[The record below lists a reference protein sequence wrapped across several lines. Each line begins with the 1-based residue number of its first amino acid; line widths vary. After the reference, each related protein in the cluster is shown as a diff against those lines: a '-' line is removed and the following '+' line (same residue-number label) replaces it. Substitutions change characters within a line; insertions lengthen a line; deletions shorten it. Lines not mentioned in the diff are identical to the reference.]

1 MYFRVLKL
9 KYFKTIKAELDEGE
23 HPEFPIRIS
32 DKNRKIALDNVRLL
46 LDNNGKAVKLT
57 AE

>member
-1 MYFRVLKL
+1 MLKL